1 LKKILIIGG
10 SGYIGQVLTS
20 YLLSKGFE
28 VDVVDNL
35 IYNQN
40 NIALYNFNN
49 PKFTYFNLDIKY
61 LFKEKKNKFYDSIVI
76 LAGLVGDPITKK
88 YPRESKRIN
97 ENYIQNIINKIIEY
111 KLCNKTVFIST
122 CSNYGLS
129 ENEILDE
136 ESKLQPL
143 SLYAK
148 SKVKIEKYIIKNF
161 NNKLFNP
168 TILRFATAFGLSPR
182 MRFDLTLNEF
192 TKELYFKK
200 SLDVYDADT
209 WRPYCHVLDFAR
221 AITKIINSNESIT
234 KNQIYNVGSDQN
246 NYTKRDIIK
255 IISKYIPNTNIN
267 YLDKSFDRRNYKV
280 NFSKIQNQLNFKSK
294 YSLEYGVKEIINS
307 FKDNYFNSNDPLH
320 YGNYKID
327 IYEK

>member
-1 LKKILIIGG
+1 MKKILIIGG
-10 SGYIGQVLTS
+10 SGYIGHVLTN
-20 YLLSKGFE
+20 YLLLKGFKVE
-28 VDVVDNL
+28 VVDNL

-40 NIALYNFNN
+40 NIGSYNFNN
-49 PKFTYFNLDIKY
+49 PKFIYHNSDLKN
-61 LFKEKKNKFYDSIVI
+61 LFKNKKNNFYDSIVI

-88 YPRESKRIN
+88 YPKESKRIN
-97 ENYIQNIINKIIEY
+97 ENDIQNIIKKIIKF
-111 KLCNKTVFIST
+111 KLCNKTIFIST
-122 CSNYGLS
+122 CSNYGLN
-129 ENEILDE
+129 ENEILNE

-148 SKVKIEKYIIKNF
+148 SKVKIEKFIINNF
-161 NNKLFNP
+161 NNELFNP

-192 TKELYFKK
+192 TRELYFKK

-221 AITKIINSNESIT
+221 AITKIIKSNESVT

-267 YLDKSFDRRNYKV
+267 YLNKSFDRRNYKV
-280 NFSKIQNQLNFKSK
+280 NFSKIQKQLNFKPK
-294 YSLEYGVKEIINS
+294 YSLEYGVNEIINS
-307 FKDNYFNSNDPLH
+307 FKDNYFKFNDPFQ
-320 YGNYKID
+320 YGNYKINK
-327 IYEK
+327 YEK